1 MSKLYYKVRDYIIS
15 IIFIAIIIAFIL
27 LIILGYTMNPDKT
40 WGPPD
45 NEQQTES
52 R

>member
-1 MSKLYYKVRDYIIS
+1 MSKLYYKVRDRAWIVM
-15 IIFIAIIIAFIL
+15 IAIAIAFIL
-27 LIILGYTMNPDKT
+27 LVIFGYTMNPDKS

-45 NEQQTES
+45 TEQQTES